1 MSEKTYT
8 DLPDVLASLKS
19 IVADGECSKE
29 VAVSKGNGTLVLAPS
44 CRVAASGSDYEC
56 PKKKSLE
63 QKNFPTER
71 ITRDADCAWEPN
83 VVGQEAYDENS
94 VTWTPLEEIANA
106 TNEDTSIDNKG
117 EADDCVEQFNEGDDF
132 QLSIDCEAL
141 KPIVADIIRKELQG
155 VLGENITNN
164 IRSLVRRE
172 IELAINNISHD
183 QS

>member
-19 IVADGECSKE
+19 IVADCGSAPKE
-29 VAVSKGNGTLVLAPS
+29 VAVSKGNGTLILAPS

-56 PKKKSLE
+56 PKKEKLGAKKISQLKE
-63 QKNFPTER
+63 

-117 EADDCVEQFNEGDDF
+117 EADDCVEQFNECASIS

-141 KPIVADIIRKELQG
+141 KPIVADIIRKELRG
-155 VLGENITNN
+155 VLGEKTLI
-164 IRSLVRRE
+164 IFAVWCDAKLS
-172 IELAINNISHD
+172 
-183 QS
+183 